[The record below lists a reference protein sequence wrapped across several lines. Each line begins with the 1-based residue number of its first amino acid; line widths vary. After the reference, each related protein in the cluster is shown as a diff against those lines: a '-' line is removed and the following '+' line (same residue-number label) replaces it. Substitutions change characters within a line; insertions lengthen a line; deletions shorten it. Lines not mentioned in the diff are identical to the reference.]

1 MGEEDLIEKT
11 RILLDYYKYATT
23 KGKIENADIIAK
35 DENVSCGDVVQI
47 YIKLDN
53 QGKVKEAKFEGK
65 GCIISQA
72 SAAILTEMIIGRSIE
87 DLTEMN
93 EKELLDAIGIP
104 LGPVRLKCAL
114 LSYRVLKKGIINYL
128 SKNTNRYQKE

>member
-35 DENVSCGDVVQI
+35 DENISCGDVVQI

>member
-35 DENVSCGDVVQI
+35 DENISCGDVVQI
-47 YIKLDN
+47 YSKLDN
-53 QGKVKEAKFEGK
+53 QGKGKEAKFEGK